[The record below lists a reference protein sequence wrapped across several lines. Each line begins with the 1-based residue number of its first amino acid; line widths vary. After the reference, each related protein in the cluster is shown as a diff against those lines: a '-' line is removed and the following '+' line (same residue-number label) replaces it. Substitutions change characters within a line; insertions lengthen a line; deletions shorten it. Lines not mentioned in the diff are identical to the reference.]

1 MGQCLVTGANRGIG
15 LALTRGLLLQGHS
28 VIATCRQSSEAL
40 EESGA
45 RIEFLDLQDP
55 EAIAQFGA
63 SLAEETLDLVIQNA
77 GVFLPDRLDRLD
89 VAGLQQQWEVN
100 TLAPLLLTAALR
112 PCLQRGS
119 KVVFLTSR
127 MGSIGDNSSGGYYG
141 YRLSKAALNMVG
153 ANLSRELAPSGV
165 SVALLHP
172 GYVRTD
178 MTRGEGDVSA
188 ETAASGLLDRIEELS
203 LASSGRFLHASGI
216 ELPW

>member
-1 MGQCLVTGANRGIG
+1 MGHCLVTGANRGIG
-15 LALTRGLLLQGHS
+15 LALTRGLLGQGHS
-28 VIATCRQSSEAL
+28 VIGTCRQSSEAL

-45 RIEFLDLQDP
+45 RIESLDLQDP
-55 EAIAQFGA
+55 EAIARFGA
-63 SLAEETLDLVIQNA
+63 DLAGETLDLVVQNA
-77 GVFLPDRLDRLD
+77 GVFLSDRLDKLD
-89 VAGLQQQWEVN
+89 VAGLRQQWEVN

-112 PCLQRGS
+112 PCLKRGS

-153 ANLSRELAPSGV
+153 ANLSRELAPSGI

-172 GYVRTD
+172 GYVRTE
-178 MTRGEGDVSA
+178 MTRGQGDVSA
-188 ETAASGLLDRIEELS
+188 ESAAAGLLDRIEELS
-203 LASSGRFLHASGI
+203 LASSGRFLHANGI

>member
-63 SLAEETLDLVIQNA
+63 SLAEEPLDLVIQNA

-89 VAGLQQQWEVN
+89 VAGLQQHWEVN

-153 ANLSRELAPSGV
+153 ANLSRELAPSGI

-178 MTRGEGDVSA
+178 MTRGKGDVSA